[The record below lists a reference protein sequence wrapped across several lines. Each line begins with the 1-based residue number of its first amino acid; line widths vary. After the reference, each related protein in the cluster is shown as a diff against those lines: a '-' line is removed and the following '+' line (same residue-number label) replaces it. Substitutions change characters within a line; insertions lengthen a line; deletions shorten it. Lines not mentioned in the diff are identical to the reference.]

1 MSKVET
7 SRRVLRLFGSL
18 PVPSIPGVTRRN
30 AFCVAVHEE
39 SFVSYMSVRSCM
51 AAVLA
56 MSVAGGSILAQSAAR
71 PEAKLKLPELKY
83 ETYTLPNG
91 LKVITH
97 EDHRLPLVAVDLWYH
112 VGPLNERPGRTG
124 FAHLFEHMMFE
135 GSEHVGEKAHI
146 KYVQGAGATDV
157 NGTTDFDRTNYFE
170 TLPANQ
176 LELGLWLESD
186 RMGFLMEGL
195 DRKLLQNQRDVVR
208 NERRQGE
215 GRPYAAAN
223 EAVAHL
229 LYPKGHPYY
238 GDVIGSHADV
248 EAARIADIRDFHQ
261 QFYTPNNASI
271 AIAGDFDP
279 AKLKD
284 LLTKYFGP
292 IPAGPK
298 VDPVTVTTPPI
309 TAQKRATV
317 TDTVQLPQVTI
328 AWLTPAAYTPES
340 YSMGAAIYAL
350 GGGKASRLDQALVYK
365 TQVAQSVYCYDRPSK
380 LNGSAQCV
388 VTAKPGVKLED
399 LEATVWSEIARL
411 QTEGPTAGEVEAAKA
426 GSLTEKI
433 SGLQRLGGFGG
444 VADTLDE
451 YNQYTGDPGFLPKD
465 IAMSEAVSVASTRT
479 AAVKYLTRDAAV
491 VVYCVPGKK
500 VLDDVPRS
508 PDDTDANVKI
518 TNPYTPEFEQA
529 QSWRKTPPQA
539 GPPITVHLPVP
550 QTFTLAN
557 GLKVYVIEEKSL
569 PVLSASFVTRAGNEN
584 NVSGKE
590 GLASLTA
597 LTMGEA
603 TTTRDL
609 KTLADAQER
618 IGISIAVGA
627 TMDGASS
634 GLTVLTD
641 HTHEAFDLFSD
652 VLEHPAFKTDDLDR
666 LRQRRLIGIKQETDN
681 VGSIMSRVGPKLLYG
696 DLPYGA
702 SATGTSESVSGLTRE
717 DVTSFYASHYGP
729 ADSALVL
736 AGDVTVPEAKKL
748 AEQYFGSWAGKASAP
763 VALPPPPAPQP
774 THIVIVDKPG
784 APQTSLQAF
793 GFGVPANSPDLQTI
807 QVMNYVLG
815 ASFASRINMNLR
827 EVHGYTYGARSGY
840 QTYRLGGGFTAGG
853 LVRTDVTGPAAT
865 QLMYEIKRFPTAP
878 PTEAELNEAK
888 IASIQSLP
896 GRFETTASIT
906 DSMTSI
912 FLYDRPLDYY
922 AALPAKYASI
932 HSADVERVAKQYV
945 HPDQL
950 IIVAAGDRAKIEP
963 GLKEANLGPVEVRD
977 INGKLVTDDKK

>member
-1 MSKVET
+1 MRQENFVIK
-7 SRRVLRLFGSL
+7 
-18 PVPSIPGVTRRN
+18 IGVK
-30 AFCVAVHEE
+30 
-39 SFVSYMSVRSCM
+39 
-51 AAVLA
+51 
-56 MSVAGGSILAQSAAR
+56 MSVAAGVLAACVVGGTAFAQKTDG
-71 PEAKLKLPELKY
+71 KLKLPELKY

-97 EDHRLPLVAVDLWYH
+97 EDHRLPLVAIDLWYH

-146 KYVQGAGATDV
+146 KFVQGAGATDV

-195 DRKLLQNQRDVVR
+195 DRTLLTNQRDVVR

-215 GRPYAAAN
+215 GRPYAAAT
-223 EAVAHL
+223 EAVYHL
-229 LYPKGHPYY
+229 LYPAGHPYY
-238 GDVIGSHADV
+238 GNVIGSHADI

-261 QFYTPNNASI
+261 QYYTPNNASI
-271 AIAGDFDP
+271 AIAGDFDA
-279 AKLKD
+279 AKLKA

-292 IPAGPK
+292 IPRGPE
-298 VDPVTVTTPPI
+298 VTPVTVVTPPI
-309 TAQKRATV
+309 TSQRRETV
-317 TDTVQLPQVTI
+317 TDTVKLPQLTI
-328 AWLTPAAYTPES
+328 AWLTPAAYTPEAYDVS
-340 YSMGAAIYAL
+340 AAAFAL
-350 GGGKASRLDQALVYK
+350 GGAKASRLDQALVYK
-365 TQVAQSVYCYDRPSK
+365 TSVAQRVNCYARANK
-380 LNGSAQCV
+380 LNGTVQCT

-399 LEATVWSEIARL
+399 LEATVWAELGKL
-411 QTEGPTAGEVEAAKA
+411 QADGPTAGEVEAAKA
-426 GSLTEKI
+426 GELTEKI
-433 SGLQRLGGFGG
+433 TGLQRLGGFGG

-465 IAMSEAVSVASTRT
+465 IAMGEAVSVASTKA
-479 AAVKYLTRDAAV
+479 AAVKYLTKDSAV

-518 TNPYTPEFEQA
+518 TNPYTPEFEASQA
-529 QSWRKTPPQA
+529 WRKEVPKA
-539 GPPITVHLPVP
+539 GPPVTVHLPVP
-550 QTFTLAN
+550 ETFTLAN
-557 GLKVYVIEEKSL
+557 GLKVYVVPEHSL
-569 PVLSASFVTRAGNEN
+569 PVLSANFVTRAGSEN

-597 LTMGEA
+597 QTMGEA

-609 KTLADAQER
+609 KTLADDEER
-618 IGISIAVGA
+618 IGVRIGIGA
-627 TMDGASS
+627 GMDSAGG

-641 HTHEAFDLFSD
+641 HTHAGFDLFSD
-652 VLEHPAFKTDDLDR
+652 VLLHPAFKEEDLER
-666 LRQRRLIGIKQETDN
+666 LRKQRLIGIQQETDN
-681 VGSIMSRVGPKLLYG
+681 VSAMVNRVGPKLLYG
-696 DLPYGA
+696 DTPYGA
-702 SATGTSESVSGLTRE
+702 SGTGTTESVTALTRD
-717 DVTSFYASHYGP
+717 DVTAFYANHYGP

-736 AGDVTVPEAKKL
+736 VGDVTVPEAKKL
-748 AEQYFGSWAGKASAP
+748 AEQYFGGWTGKASA
-763 VALPPPPAPQP
+763 AITLPPAPTPGP
-774 THIVIVDKPG
+774 THVVIIDKPG
-784 APQTSLQAF
+784 APQTALEAY
-793 GFGVPANSPDLQTI
+793 GVGVAANSPDLQTL

-815 ASFASRINMNLR
+815 GAFASRINMNLR
-827 EVHGYTYGARSGY
+827 EVHGYTYGASSGY
-840 QTYRLGGGFTAGG
+840 QSYRVGGPFVAGG
-853 LVRTDVTGPAAT
+853 LVKTDVTGPAAT
-865 QLMYEIKRFPTAP
+865 QLMYEIKRFPMTP

-888 IASIQSLP
+888 VANVQSLP
-896 GRFETTASIT
+896 GRFETTGAIAGSIG
-906 DSMTSI
+906 SI

-922 AALPAKYASI
+922 ATLPAKYAAVTA
-932 HSADVERVAKQYV
+932 ADVERVAKEDV

-977 INGKLVTDDKK
+977 IDGKLVEEKK